1 MPDNH
6 WTVTSE
12 SFEALREVANA
23 IDNTN
28 GDARTP
34 CSEWSVIQVLQ
45 HAIGDQ
51 LAWAASLG
59 VGTGPSENPFAPSGR
74 LEVSVKELV
83 EPALATAEAAWAGV
97 SSDKGEV
104 PTPLPQGAFPPE
116 VASAACALDAAV
128 HAWDIA
134 VAIDLPSPL
143 TTQLAAELL
152 PGARAVVEPL
162 RQYGAYA
169 AALTP
174 NPDDDTVTELLR
186 YLGRDAEWSGS
197 R

>member
-12 SFEALREVANA
+12 SLEALREVANA

-83 EPALATAEAAWAGV
+83 EPALATAEPHGR
-97 SSDKGEV
+97 E
-104 PTPLPQGAFPPE
+104 
-116 VASAACALDAAV
+116 SAATREKCPPRSPRAPFRPRSRPPRARSTPRFTRGILQSPSTCPALS
-128 HAWDIA
+128 
-134 VAIDLPSPL
+134 PRSSPL
-143 TTQLAAELL
+143 NSSPPPAPWSNLSAST
-152 PGARAVVEPL
+152 
-162 RQYGAYA
+162 
-169 AALTP
+169 ALTP
-174 NPDDDTVTELLR
+174 PR
-186 YLGRDAEWSGS
+186 
-197 R
+197 